1 MDMTQKDLIKKNF
14 NVLAETENDIYF
26 LLKGEKIAYI
36 DGYYYDVCE
45 TVEEFYEFVELWY
58 SDIFED

>member
-1 MDMTQKDLIKKNF
+1 MGMVQKDLIKKNF

-36 DGYYYDVCE
+36 DGHYFDACE
-45 TVEEFYEFVELWY
+45 TVKEFYEFVELWY